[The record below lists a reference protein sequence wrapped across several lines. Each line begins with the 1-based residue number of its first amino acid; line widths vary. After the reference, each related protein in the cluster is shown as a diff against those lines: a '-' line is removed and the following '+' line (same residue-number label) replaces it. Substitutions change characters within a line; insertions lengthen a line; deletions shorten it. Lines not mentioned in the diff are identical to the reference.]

1 MKKQKTNKRILIRTV
16 IVFAVCLLA
25 ISGIVGAV
33 IRSGVEREKNRA
45 QYTAEAATR
54 RVEAQIRKYLV
65 VSEILENLVKAG
77 YEISSEDFGIISE
90 LMMDNEG
97 VIEAIEYAPDGEVSY
112 VYPLKGNEAAIGLN
126 LLKNPAREKEAN
138 LARSSGQ
145 YTIAGPFELTQGGMG
160 ALLLDPIY
168 LSDDEETENF
178 WGFSVLVLNWDAF
191 LREVE
196 LENMESSGYHYLL
209 WHISPST
216 GEKLVIAECEEQDM
230 GQALRV
236 VGEVP
241 NDIWYF
247 EIMPDVGWVTSWQWM
262 ISIVC
267 IGLVSL
273 LLSFGYWQYAIRQYQ
288 ERVYTEELEK
298 AAEEAKSANE
308 AKTRFLFNM
317 SHDIRTPMNAILG
330 FTNMAEENLSD
341 QEKVQDC
348 LGKVEMAGRELLD
361 LINEVLNISRIES
374 GTMKPVMESADLYDL
389 SQTMKLLFEQSMA
402 AKGIQ
407 LEVVTEIRDSCVICD
422 MQHMREICVNL
433 LSNAQKF
440 TPEGGKVIFG
450 IRQKEFRQEGFGEY
464 EVFVSDTGIGMSEE
478 FQKIQ
483 FELFEREESK
493 HVSEI
498 EGTGLGLPIVKRLVG
513 MLGAAIS
520 CASEKGKGTTYT
532 LTFRLEQGEQ
542 ETSPENEDVDMTLK
556 HDDAFEGKHVL
567 LVEDNELNREIA
579 LYLLQDM
586 GFRVDI
592 AEDGVQA
599 VEKVKASEK
608 DLYDLILMD
617 VHMPNMNGYEATIAI
632 RKLENSTLAA
642 IPVIAMTANAFEDD
656 KKHAFAAGMNGHIS
670 KPVEVPKLV
679 NALAE
684 ILK

>member
-1 MKKQKTNKRILIRTV
+1 M
-16 IVFAVCLLA
+16 
-25 ISGIVGAV
+25 
-33 IRSGVEREKNRA
+33 
-45 QYTAEAATR
+45 
-54 RVEAQIRKYLV
+54 
-65 VSEILENLVKAG
+65 
-77 YEISSEDFGIISE
+77 
-90 LMMDNEG
+90 
-97 VIEAIEYAPDGEVSY
+97 
-112 VYPLKGNEAAIGLN
+112 
-126 LLKNPAREKEAN
+126 
-138 LARSSGQ
+138 
-145 YTIAGPFELTQGGMG
+145 
-160 ALLLDPIY
+160 
-168 LSDDEETENF
+168 
-178 WGFSVLVLNWDAF
+178 LNWDAF

-230 GQALRV
+230 SQALRV

-241 NDIWYF
+241 NDVWYF
-247 EIMPDVGWVTSWQWM
+247 EIMPDAGWVTSWQWM

-273 LLSFGYWQYAIRQYQ
+273 LLSFGYWQYVIRQYQ

-330 FTNMAEENLSD
+330 FANMAEENLSD

-348 LGKVEMAGRELLD
+348 LGKVKMAGRELLD

-389 SQTMKLLFEQSMA
+389 SQAMKLLFEQSMA

-407 LEVVTEIRDSCVICD
+407 LEVVTEIRDSYVICD

-542 ETSPENEDVDMTLK
+542 ETSPENEDVDMILK